1 MTDQVLDNQDTPQP
15 KTKRPR
21 AALYLLLLGGL
32 VSLAVAVVLLALN
45 LKSGSNLDVAPNFSF
60 TLSQGEEELG
70 ARIQEI
76 ADLRGKPV
84 TFRLIEGPDEMG
96 GRLFELA
103 DLRGKPVV
111 LNFWA
116 GQCPPCRDEMP
127 DLQLFYEEYKD
138 RVTLVGIDLGEYTGL
153 GTQSDAQYLVN
164 QTGVTY
170 PIGFTSDAT
179 VVIKYKVFYMP
190 TTLFINS
197 RGEVFQKWEGR
208 LTLDLLTDVTNDML
222 ARESR

>member
-1 MTDQVLDNQDTPQP
+1 MKRRP
-15 KTKRPR
+15 KR
-21 AALYLLLLGGL
+21 LYLLWLGGL
-32 VSLAVAVVLLALN
+32 GVLALFA
-45 LKSGSNLDVAPNFSF
+45 LGLAFALRGISRVDAAPNFSF
-60 TLSQGEEELG
+60 TLGQGEEELST
-70 ARIQEI
+70 RIQEQ

-84 TFRLIEGPDEMG
+84 TFRLVQGNEVG

-116 GQCPPCRDEMP
+116 GLCAPCRAEMP
-127 DLQLFYEEYKD
+127 DLQLFYEDYKD
-138 RVTLVGIDLGEYTGL
+138 RVTIVGIDLGEYTGL
-153 GTQSDAQYLVN
+153 GTQGDAQDLVD
-164 QTGVTY
+164 QIGVTY

-179 VVIKYKVFYMP
+179 VVERYKILYMP

-197 RGEVFQKWEGR
+197 RGEVLTKWEGR
-208 LTLDLLTDVTNDML
+208 LTRDLLKDVTNDML